1 MRRSASTPFHRNVH
15 SSNSVMVEEK
25 QPVTDAAVVSG
36 PEDSDAEQQSTI
48 VAPWKQSRWRR
59 IVGLFWDSVDGPP
72 RERSYIQKLDT
83 YMFSYMCLA
92 YFIKQLDQTNI
103 SNAFVSGMQEDLR
116 LYGNERNWLNTS
128 FNIGILLGTIPA
140 QIIQLEH
147 IRPSI
152 WIPSCEIFWSILVIG
167 MGLAKNVETLYALRF
182 LVGFA
187 EACVFPGF
195 AAMLGG
201 WYGPTQLA
209 KRAALFEQSSAIGNM
224 FSGYL
229 QAALHT
235 GMNGKAG
242 LKGWQWMFV
251 IDGLIGIPIAVW
263 GLFAVPDLP
272 HTTRAFYMSKED
284 REYGVE
290 RIERL
295 GRAAPTKL
303 TVRAVAEVF
312 MNWRL
317 WLFVLPYN
325 MVGQAISGIKYFNLY
340 LKAEKYSVVQI
351 NILPT
356 AGDALSV
363 VAALGFGIL
372 ADITGCNAT
381 IVVGISLLVILA
393 NAMLAVW
400 SIPKSALLFAFFI
413 SYAGLAAQPIVIAWG
428 NHLAAG
434 DPVLRQMLVACGNV
448 ASYTFN
454 AWLPLVAFPTYDA
467 PKYDYGYQILVMFGG
482 LAIIGT
488 IAMHF
493 SRVRFAE
500 KS

>member
-1 MRRSASTPFHRNVH
+1 MPPPPPRL
-15 SSNSVMVEEK
+15 
-25 QPVTDAAVVSG
+25 
-36 PEDSDAEQQSTI
+36 
-48 VAPWKQSRWRR
+48 SRWRR

-72 RERSYIQKLDT
+72 RERRYIQKLDT

-116 LYGNERNWLNTS
+116 LYGNQRNWLNTW

-140 QIIQLEH
+140 QIIQLQH

-152 WIPSCEIFWSILVIG
+152 WIPSCEIFWSVLVIS
-167 MGLAKNVETLYALRF
+167 MGFAKNIKTLYALRF

-235 GMNGKAG
+235 GMDGKAG

-251 IDGLIGIPIAVW
+251 IDGLIGIPIAIW

-272 HTTRAFYMSKED
+272 HTTRAFYMSKEE

-290 RIERL
+290 RIEKL
-295 GRAAPTKL
+295 GRVAPTKL
-303 TVRAVAEVF
+303 TVCAVARVF
-312 MNWRL
+312 TNWRL
-317 WLFVLPYN
+317 

-363 VAALGFGIL
+363 VTALGFGIL
-372 ADITGCNAT
+372 ADTTGYNAT
-381 IVVGISLLVILA
+381 IIVAISLLVMAA

-488 IAMHF
+488 IAMHVL
-493 SRVRFAE
+493 RVRFAA